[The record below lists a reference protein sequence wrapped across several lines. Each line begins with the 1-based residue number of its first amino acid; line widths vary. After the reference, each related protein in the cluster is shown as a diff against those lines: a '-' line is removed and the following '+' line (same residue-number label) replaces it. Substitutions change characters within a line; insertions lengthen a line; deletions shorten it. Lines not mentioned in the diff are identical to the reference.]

1 MAPSFIFLT
10 QNCETCLACL
20 PMALIKGVF
29 FFSGGG
35 GGYEERKAKCSC
47 MHAVFLINTAGSLC
61 ERISEFGGAAVLPAA
76 MASQGSHRLR
86 CSDPGEAEAPDYFS
100 EGQAETRNKVIISIA
115 RQIGG

>member
-1 MAPSFIFLT
+1 
-10 QNCETCLACL
+10 
-20 PMALIKGVF
+20 MALIKGV

-35 GGYEERKAKCSC
+35 GGYEERKAKCSG
-47 MHAVFLINTAGSLC
+47 MHAVFLINTAGSLF

-100 EGQAETRNKVIISIA
+100 EGQAETRNKSHHFYSETNRRVDSQDLESIQSSII
-115 RQIGG
+115 